1 MGGIS
6 PHEIL
11 LPEILKKAGYHS
23 KLVGKWHLGHRPQF
37 HPLKVSNPENSEL
50 LSISKMISQNFLS
63 MALMNGLEHQTA
75 ISNMV
80 QVGLQAQI
88 FQFTKM
94 PKWLGDITKNLVLT
108 SIEAFRITLIY

>member
-37 HPLKVSNPENSEL
+37 HPLKVTNS
-50 LSISKMISQNFLS
+50 
-63 MALMNGLEHQTA
+63 
-75 ISNMV
+75 
-80 QVGLQAQI
+80 
-88 FQFTKM
+88 
-94 PKWLGDITKNLVLT
+94 
-108 SIEAFRITLIY
+108 